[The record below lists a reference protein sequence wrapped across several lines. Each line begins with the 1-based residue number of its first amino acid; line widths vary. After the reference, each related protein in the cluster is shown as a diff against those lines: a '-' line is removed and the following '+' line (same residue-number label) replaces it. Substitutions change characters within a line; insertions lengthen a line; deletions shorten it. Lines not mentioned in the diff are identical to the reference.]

1 MILDRSGSMIDCV
14 NETISGFN
22 EQIQMI
28 KDLQIRHSDQQFYI
42 SLTTFNNLLDHTY
55 QECKVEDMKEL
66 DKNSYIPNGGTA
78 LLDAIGESVMNLK
91 ARKGNEFDRDE
102 ATAVVVILTD
112 GQENSS
118 RIFKLEAIRNMIRE
132 LEAGSNWMFSF
143 MGATV
148 DAIEVASS
156 MNIRRQ
162 NSAQFNKSDIQ
173 GSIYSLG
180 DSFADYAEEK
190 SLGKKPKRFLK
201 SNVGKGN
208 KKKPG
213 IF

>member
-1 MILDRSGSMIDCV
+1 M
-14 NETISGFN
+14 
-22 EQIQMI
+22 
-28 KDLQIRHSDQQFYI
+28 
-42 SLTTFNNLLDHTY
+42 LDHTC
-55 QECKVEDMKEL
+55 QECEVEEMKEL

-91 ARKGNEFDRDE
+91 ARKGDEFDRNE

-112 GQENSS
+112 GQENSAWV
-118 RIFKLEAIRNMIRE
+118 FKLDAIRNMICE

-143 MGATV
+143 SRATV
-148 DAIEVASS
+148 VAIEVASS

-173 GSIYSLG
+173 GSIFGLG

-190 SLGKKPKRFLK
+190 SQVKKPNRFLK
-201 SNVGKGN
+201 SLVGK
-208 KKKPG
+208 KSKKPG
-213 IF
+213 II